1 MTWDEQFL
9 NGLIL
14 ILQALPPW
22 AIPAIIFFYLVY
34 RGFVQWS
41 ENKKL
46 DAVLV
51 AIPNMLNQING
62 NVRDLIGRLDTLLD
76 FIANTRARR

>member
-46 DAVLV
+46 DAILV